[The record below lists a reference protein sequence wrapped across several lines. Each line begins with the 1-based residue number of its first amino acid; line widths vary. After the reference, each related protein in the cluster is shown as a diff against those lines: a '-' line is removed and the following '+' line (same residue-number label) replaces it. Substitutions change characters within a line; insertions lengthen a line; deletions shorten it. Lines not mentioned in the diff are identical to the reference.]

1 MLSLLC
7 YCCLTFAASR
17 SGAIS
22 LEDVLKFV
30 TGSGNE
36 PVLGFSIQPTICFN
50 GAMLSSIPTSNTC
63 INKLTLPVGSI
74 VPDNKEVGFSF
85 FDYAFVNNYFGRV

>member
-30 TGSGNE
+30 T
-36 PVLGFSIQPTICFN
+36 
-50 GAMLSSIPTSNTC
+50 
-63 INKLTLPVGSI
+63 KLTLPVGSI

>member
-17 SGAIS
+17 RGEIS

-30 TGSGNE
+30 T
-36 PVLGFSIQPTICFN
+36 
-50 GAMLSSIPTSNTC
+50 
-63 INKLTLPVGSI
+63 KLTLPVGSI
-74 VPDNKEVGFSF
+74 VTDDKEVVFSF